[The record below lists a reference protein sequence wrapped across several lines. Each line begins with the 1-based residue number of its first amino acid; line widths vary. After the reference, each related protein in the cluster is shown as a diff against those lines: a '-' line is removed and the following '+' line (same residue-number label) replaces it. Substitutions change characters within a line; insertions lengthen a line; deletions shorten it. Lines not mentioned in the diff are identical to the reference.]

1 MTTITKD
8 NYYDVRD
15 VLSASIIKAFA
26 SCEAAA
32 LADLRGEYQRST
44 STALLV
50 GSYIDSA
57 LDSDAELEKFL
68 SSHPEIVNSRT
79 GALKADF
86 SRAADIVERCKRD
99 ELFRALTVDSPAEG
113 HQYIVV
119 GTIGTDSN
127 GACIPCEGKLDFL
140 LMPDYLEQL
149 AARFPAW
156 TGFFRSAAQA
166 GGLIIDLK
174 SAANTD
180 EQWSDEDG
188 CRIPWLQSWHYDRQL
203 AIYRELYRQR
213 SGHVLPVL
221 VLVATKEPATSLLAL
236 TIDSGTLDEGL
247 ADARMLA
254 PEAWAVMRGE
264 AEPCR
269 CGHCAYCR
277 AQRKLAQMGP
287 IDFRFA
293 AGF

>member
-15 VLSASIIKAFA
+15 ILSASTIKAFA
-26 SCEAAA
+26 ACEAAA
-32 LADLRGEYQRST
+32 LADLRGEYQRPT

-50 GSYIDSA
+50 GSYIDAA
-57 LDSDAELEKFL
+57 LDSDGELDKFL
-68 SSHPEIVNSRT
+68 AAHPEILNSRT

-86 SRAADIVERCKRD
+86 QRAADIVARCKAD
-99 ELFRALTVDSPAEG
+99 DLFRALTVDSPAEG

-119 GTIGTDSN
+119 GTIGVDAN
-127 GACIPCEGKLDFL
+127 GTPIPCKGKLDFL
-140 LMPDYLEQL
+140 LQPDYLEQL
-149 AARFPAW
+149 AARFPHWADC
-156 TGFFRSAAQA
+156 FQSAAQA

-174 SAANTD
+174 SAASCD

-188 CRIPWLQSWHYDRQL
+188 CRIPWLQSWRYDRQL

-213 SGHVLPVL
+213 SGYVLPVL
-221 VLVATKEPATSLLAL
+221 VLVATKEPSTSLLAL

-254 PEAWAVMRGE
+254 PGAWAVMQGS
-264 AEPCR
+264 ATPCY

-277 AQRKLAQMGP
+277 SVRRLGQMGP

-293 AGF
+293 ADF

>member
-1 MTTITKD
+1 MTTINKD

-15 VLSASIIKAFA
+15 ILSASTIKAFA
-26 SCEAAA
+26 ACEAAA

-99 ELFRALTVDSPAEG
+99 ELFRALTVDSPSEG

-119 GTIGTDSN
+119 GTIGVDGDGN
-127 GACIPCEGKLDFL
+127 PIPCKGKLDFQL
-140 LMPDYLEQL
+140 LPDYLEQL

-156 TGFFRSAAQA
+156 ADFFQSAARA

-188 CRIPWLQSWHYDRQL
+188 CRIPWLQSWRYDRQL
-203 AIYRELYRQR
+203 AIYRELYRQQ
-213 SGHVLPVL
+213 SSKVLPVL
-221 VLVATKEPATSLLAL
+221 VLVATKEPNTSLLAL

-254 PEAWAVMRGE
+254 PRAWAVMRGE
-264 AEPCR
+264 TEPCY
-269 CGHCAYCR
+269 CGHCDYCR
-277 AQRKLAQMGP
+277 SVRRLDQMGP
-287 IDFRFA
+287 VDFRFA
-293 AGF
+293 ADF

>member
-1 MTTITKD
+1 MATINKD

-15 VLSASIIKAFA
+15 ILSASTIKAFA
-26 SCEAAA
+26 ACEAAA
-32 LADLRGEYQRST
+32 LADLRGEYQRSA

-50 GSYIDSA
+50 GAYIDAA
-57 LDSDAELEKFL
+57 LDSDAELGKFL
-68 SSHPEIVNSRT
+68 SAHPEIINSRT

-86 SRAADIVERCKRD
+86 ARASDIVERCKSD
-99 ELFRALTVDSPAEG
+99 ELFRALTVDSPADG
-113 HQYIVV
+113 HQYIVT
-119 GTIGTDSN
+119 GTIGVDGN
-127 GACIPCEGKLDFL
+127 GNPIPCKGKLDFL

-156 TGFFRSAAQA
+156 ADFFRSAAQA

-180 EQWSDEDG
+180 EVWDPDAGE
-188 CRIPWLQSWHYDRQL
+188 RLPWLQSWHYDRQL

-213 SGHVLPVL
+213 SGKTLPVL
-221 VLVATKEPATSLLAL
+221 VCVATKEPSTSLLAL

-247 ADARMLA
+247 ADAQALA
-254 PEAWAVMRGE
+254 PRAWAVMHRQ
-264 AEPCR
+264 AEPCY

-277 AQRKLAQMGP
+277 SARRLDQMGP
-287 IDFRFA
+287 VDFRFA
-293 AGF
+293 ADF

>member
-15 VLSASIIKAFA
+15 ILSASTIKAFA
-26 SCEAAA
+26 NCEAAA
-32 LADLRGEYQRST
+32 LADLRGEYQRPA

-57 LDSDAELEKFL
+57 LDSDAELNKFL
-68 SSHPEIVNSRT
+68 AAHPEIVNSRT

-86 SRAADIVERCKRD
+86 ARASDIVERCKRD
-99 ELFRALTVDSPAEG
+99 ELFRALTVDSPADG

-119 GTIGTDSN
+119 GTIGVDGN
-127 GACIPCEGKLDFL
+127 GTPISCKGKLDFL
-140 LMPDYLEQL
+140 LLPDYLERL
-149 AARFPAW
+149 ATRFPHWVA
-156 TGFFRSAAQA
+156 FFQSAAQA

-180 EQWSDEDG
+180 EVWDPDAGE
-188 CRIPWLQSWHYDRQL
+188 RLPWLQSWHYDRQL

-213 SGHVLPVL
+213 SGKVLPVL
-221 VLVATKEPATSLLAL
+221 VVVATKEPSTSLLAL

-247 ADARMLA
+247 ADAQALA
-254 PEAWAVMRGE
+254 PRAWAVMHRQ
-264 AEPCR
+264 AEPCY
-269 CGHCAYCR
+269 CGHCNYCR
-277 AQRKLAQMGP
+277 SVRRLDQMGP
-287 IDFRFA
+287 VDFRFA
-293 AGF
+293 ADF

>member
-1 MTTITKD
+1 MTTINKD

-15 VLSASIIKAFA
+15 ILSASTIKAFA
-26 SCEAAA
+26 ACEAAA
-32 LADLRGEYQRST
+32 LADLRGEYQRPA

-57 LDSDAELEKFL
+57 LDSDAELDKFL
-68 SSHPEIVNSRT
+68 SNHPEIVNSRT

-86 SRAADIVERCKRD
+86 ARAADIVARCKAD
-99 ELFRALTVDSPAEG
+99 DLFRSLTVDSPAEG
-113 HQYIVV
+113 HQYIVT
-119 GTIGTDSN
+119 GTIGVDTN
-127 GACIPCEGKLDFL
+127 GTPIPCKGKLDFL
-140 LMPDYLEQL
+140 LQPDYLEQL
-149 AARFPAW
+149 AARFRAW
-156 TGFFRSAAQA
+156 ADFFRSAAVA

-180 EQWSDEDG
+180 EVWDADEG
-188 CRIPWLQSWHYDRQL
+188 ERLPWLQSWHYDRQL

-254 PEAWAVMRGE
+254 PAAWAVMQGE

>member
-15 VLSASIIKAFA
+15 ILSASTIKAFA
-26 SCEAAA
+26 NCEAAA
-32 LADLRGEYQRST
+32 LAELKGEYSRPT

-50 GSYIDSA
+50 GSYIDAA
-57 LDSDAELEKFL
+57 LDSDAELDKFL

-86 SRAADIVERCKRD
+86 QRAADIVARCKED
-99 ELFRALTVDSPAEG
+99 ALFRSLTVDSPAEG

-127 GACIPCEGKLDFL
+127 GASIPCKGKLDFL

-149 AARFPAW
+149 AARFPGWAA
-156 TGFFRSAAQA
+156 FFRSAAQA

-180 EQWSDEDG
+180 EVWDPDAEE
-188 CRIPWLQSWHYDRQL
+188 RLPWLQSWHYDRQL

>member
-99 ELFRALTVDSPAEG
+99 ELFRALTVDSPSEG